1 MSIYSVTR
9 RATPDEMGRE
19 IDRRGEC
26 IKKLE
31 TEIER
36 LRAALKAVE
45 WRCVGD
51 YGETYCP
58 VCNAT
63 EEEGHMPACMVLAS
77 LHPAPIQKEE
87 K

>member
-36 LRAALKAVE
+36 LRAALRPFANF
-45 WRCVGD
+45 CID
-51 YGETYCP
+51 ID
-58 VCNAT
+58 AT
-63 EEEGHMPACMVLAS
+63 EAGRLAPASQMIHAGLTVGAFRDARAAL
-77 LHPAPIQKEE
+77 E
-87 K
+87 KQ